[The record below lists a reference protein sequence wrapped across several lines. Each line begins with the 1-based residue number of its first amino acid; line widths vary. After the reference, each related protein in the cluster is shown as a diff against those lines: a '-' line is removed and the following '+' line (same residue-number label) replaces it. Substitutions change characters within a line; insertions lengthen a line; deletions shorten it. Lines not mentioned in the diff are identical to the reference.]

1 MPRVML
7 LLTRTLVLCALP
19 VFLAGCP
26 VADQVY
32 VSLADLRLERASLAG
47 VVILA
52 EILVHNDSRLRV
64 VMRGADI
71 EVMLGDRPVEC
82 RVLGLEQP
90 LAIPRGGQESFEVE
104 LRLPIAQGLASTWN
118 LLRDRRVEVVA
129 RGDVDVSVLGF
140 PSEFDFEVHDVIPL
154 PSLR

>member
-1 MPRVML
+1 MML
-7 LLTRTLVLCALP
+7 VQTRTLVLCLLV
-19 VFLAGCP
+19 VFLAGCRL
-26 VADQVY
+26 ADHVH
-32 VSLADLRLERASLAG
+32 VSLADLRLERASLSG

-52 EILVHNDSRLRV
+52 EILVRNDSRLRV

-71 EVMLGDRPVEC
+71 EVTLADRPVEC

-90 LAIPRGGQESFEVE
+90 LAIPRDGHESFVVE
-104 LRLPIAQGLASTWN
+104 LRLPLSQGLASTWN

-129 RGDVDVSVLGF
+129 RGDVEVSVLGL
-140 PSEFDFEVHDVIPL
+140 PSEFGFEVHDVIPL